1 MDIYKNYQI
10 SSKQYQNK
18 YKSKH
23 WKKYNLRS
31 NLFKKENLANFR
43 NNSLSDG
50 LDDRYELDE
59 QKKIFNHLI
68 REVGEKYAYENSNN
82 FNIGN
87 SRYFFKYKDKF
98 IDAGQNFHIKWLHD
112 IETKILPNKQI
123 NNVCEIGG
131 GYGSLAQKIIKKLKC
146 KYVFIDLPE
155 ANFLASYYLKEHFK
169 DLKFV
174 GNCEISNNKLDKKT
188 FYENDVFIL
197 NPWNQI
203 DDIKFDLI
211 INTHSMMEMD
221 KEIIDEYFKFI
232 QNSIDDTGYFFNI
245 NRYRKKSVGY
255 PINFF
260 DYPYDNYWRVIYSK
274 KSWRQNW
281 VHHLITQRIDKISPN
296 SDSIKKELS
305 LIKKITYYFIIK
317 EKVTE
322 FKNFL
327 LKLLKKV
334 IKKFLFQK

>member
-10 SSKQYQNK
+10 STKQYQNR

-23 WKKYNLRS
+23 WKKYDLRS
-31 NLFKKENLANFR
+31 DLFKKENLANFR

-68 REVGEKYAYENSNN
+68 KTVGEKYAYENSNN
-82 FNIGN
+82 LNIGN
-87 SRYFFKYKDKF
+87 SKYFFKYKDKYV
-98 IDAGQNFHIKWLHD
+98 DAGQNFHIKWLHD
-112 IETKILPNKQI
+112 IETQILPNKKI
-123 NNVCEIGG
+123 HKVCEIGG
-131 GYGSLAQKIIKKLKC
+131 GYGSFAQKIIQKLKC

-155 ANFLASYYLKEHFK
+155 ANFLASFYLKEHFK
-169 DLKFV
+169 NLKFI
-174 GNCEISNNKLDKKT
+174 GNCEISNNKLDKTT
-188 FYENDVFIL
+188 FDENDIFIL

-203 DDIKFDLI
+203 TDIKFDLI
-211 INTHSMMEMD
+211 INTRSMMEMD

-232 QNSIDDTGYFFNI
+232 QNSIDDEGYFLNI

-260 DYPYDNYWRVIYSK
+260 EYPYDNRWRVIYSK

-281 VHHLITQRIDKISPN
+281 VHQLITKRIDEISSN
-296 SDSIKKELS
+296 TDSIKKELS
-305 LIKKITYYFIIK
+305 SIKKITYYFIIK
-317 EKVTE
+317 EKVNE
-322 FKNFL
+322 FKNFVL
-327 LKLLKKV
+327 RLLKKV
-334 IKKFLFQK
+334 IKKFLFLK